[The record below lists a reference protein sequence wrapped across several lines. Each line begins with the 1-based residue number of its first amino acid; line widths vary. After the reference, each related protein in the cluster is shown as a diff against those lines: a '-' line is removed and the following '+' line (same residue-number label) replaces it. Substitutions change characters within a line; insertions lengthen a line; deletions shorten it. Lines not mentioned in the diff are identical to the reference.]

1 MIYNKNKSMIKVL
14 CCYID
19 ILMTAYVIF
28 ALIFTNSMKI
38 SFENEIEYTCCDE
51 NSTDYNIN
59 SILCN
64 RVNENKYLC
73 DSIDNYMNIFY
84 HIGEIKSLDVINVFI
99 TVLFIDYVMVFFKKY
114 GYSSKY
120 NKWVI
125 MNLITI
131 IPSLIAYIIN
141 YFKAKNV
148 GFDLYKESN
157 FILGIIIPII
167 LVILCYLIVIRNKIS
182 NDTDLIARVLVI
194 IYGTVSLLV
203 IISFV
208 CKPIKNVYESYEKC
222 CLNIDNNIS
231 INV

>member
-1 MIYNKNKSMIKVL
+1 MIKVI
-14 CCYID
+14 CYLID
-19 ILMTAYVIF
+19 ILTMAYVIF
-28 ALIFTNSMKI
+28 SVIFTNSMMI
-38 SFENEIEYTCCDE
+38 SFGNEIEYTCCDE

-59 SILCN
+59 STLCN

-73 DSIDNYMNIFY
+73 DSTDNYIDMFY
-84 HIGEIKSLDVINVFI
+84 PIGEIKSLDIINVLI
-99 TVLFIDYVMVFFKKY
+99 TALFADYVMVFFRKY
-114 GYSSKY
+114 KYSSKH

-125 MNLITI
+125 MNLIAI

-167 LVILCYLIVIRNKIS
+167 LVILCFLIVIRNKIS
-182 NDTDLIARVLVI
+182 NNTDLIARVLVI

-203 IISFV
+203 VISFMW
-208 CKPIKNVYESYEKC
+208 KPIKNVYESYEKC